1 MTVATDESWSAV
13 LAAVE
18 ADMLRA
24 TELMATSAEAA
35 ASRDAMA
42 APAQTML
49 PALPATFR
57 QYAEA
62 TWAVLPDFDQMPPIP
77 PELLERIHRLRVQI
91 VTIQAEMAAEM
102 ARWRASCATNR
113 TTSLP
118 VPTSEPLYVDR
129 LA

>member
-1 MTVATDESWSAV
+1 MATDESWSAV

-24 TELMATSAEAA
+24 TELMATSAEAV
-35 ASRDAMA
+35 ASRDAVA
-42 APAQTML
+42 APAQTM
-49 PALPATFR
+49 LPATFR

-62 TWAVLPDFDQMPPIP
+62 TWAVLPDFDQMPPVP

-91 VTIQAEMAAEM
+91 VSIQAEMTAEM
-102 ARWRASCATNR
+102 ARWRASCATSR
-113 TTSLP
+113 TTPIPS
-118 VPTSEPLYVDR
+118 PTSEPLFVDR